1 MQDSEDFQN
10 LQHAFNQLKNE
21 QEFMQSQMVAIKNQ
35 NSLLMN
41 DNHALKKENKSLKL
55 QINNLWREVSE
66 MKDMFL
72 QQKVDKSGSSSGS
85 KKIGNRLA
93 DDLQNSSDSPVKIE
107 VFDNNNKQANGVG
120 ADVVSSN
127 LQIVEE

>member
-1 MQDSEDFQN
+1 
-10 LQHAFNQLKNE
+10 
-21 QEFMQSQMVAIKNQ
+21 
-35 NSLLMN
+35 MN

-72 QQKVDKSGSSSGS
+72 QQKVDKSGKGS
-85 KKIGNRLA
+85 VSKGNRLA
-93 DDLQNSSDSPVKIE
+93 DDLQNGNCDSPVKIE
-107 VFDNNNKQANGVG
+107 VNGG
-120 ADVVSSN
+120 GESNN

>member
-1 MQDSEDFQN
+1 MGN

-21 QEFMQSQMVAIKNQ
+21 QDFMNSQMVAIKNQ

-72 QQKVDKSGSSSGS
+72 QQTVSKSSGKTS
-85 KKIGNRLA
+85 TTTRLA
-93 DDLQNSSDSPVKIE
+93 DDLQNGNYSNIESPMKIE
-107 VFDNNNKQANGVG
+107 VYDGSKKSQKTNNADN
-120 ADVVSSN
+120 S
-127 LQIVEE
+127 